1 MCGRYTLA
9 VSPAKLAE
17 RFAIPPISD
26 LQPRYNIAPTQPVV
40 VVREGNDG
48 REGVYMRWGLI
59 PSWAKDASVGAK
71 LINAR
76 SETVLEKPSFRTA
89 FRRRRCLIP
98 ASGFYEWQT
107 TATGKRPFY
116 FTLPDDDLMAFAG
129 LWEQWQAPDGEVIE
143 SCTILTTTANEIVTP
158 IHNRM
163 PVIVPSEFTAF
174 WLDPA
179 TDIPRLHAFCL
190 TPPPVALHRYPVGKA
205 VNQVRNDGPAL
216 IEPAAL

>member
-9 VSPAKLAE
+9 VSSAKLAE

-48 REGVYMRWGLI
+48 REGVSMRWGLI
-59 PSWAKDASVGAK
+59 PSWAKDASVGVK

-107 TATGKRPFY
+107 TATGKQPFY
-116 FTLPDDDLMAFAG
+116 FTPVADDLMAFAG
-129 LWEQWQAPDGEVIE
+129 LWDQWQAPIGEVIE

-163 PVIVPSEFTAF
+163 PVIVPPEFTTF

-190 TPPPVALHRYPVGKA
+190 TPPPVALHSYPVGKA

-216 IEPAAL
+216 IEPAAI